1 MDSVWKRLNTPY
13 GPAMLLPAYQHPEE
27 KYGTISQFTP
37 GTKENGAIF
46 NHPVSWA
53 IIAETILGR
62 GDQAFKFWQ
71 ETNFAYR
78 GKDQDSYR
86 VEPYVYSEFV
96 YGPEHPEFGRGSF
109 TWATGSASWF
119 WRACLDYI
127 LGVQP
132 VLAGLKIDP
141 CLPRDWRQVEVS
153 RNFRGAEYN
162 IRIVNPLRQSRGV
175 DRILVDGV
183 RLTGNVIPAFGG
195 GVHFVEVILG

>member
-13 GPAMLLPAYQHPEE
+13 GPAMLLPAYQHPDE
-27 KYGTISQFTP
+27 KYGIISQFTP

-46 NHPVSWA
+46 NHPVTWA

-62 GDQAFKFWQ
+62 GDHAYKFWQ

-86 VEPYVYSEFV
+86 VEPYIYAEFV

-109 TWATGSASWF
+109 TWSTGSASWF

-132 VLAGLKIDP
+132 VLAGLKIEP
-141 CLPRDWRQVEVS
+141 CIPRDWRQVEVS
-153 RNFRGAEYN
+153 REFRGAEYN
-162 IRIVNPLRQSRGV
+162 IRIINPLRQCRGV

-183 RLTGNVIPAFGG
+183 RLTGNVIPAFSG